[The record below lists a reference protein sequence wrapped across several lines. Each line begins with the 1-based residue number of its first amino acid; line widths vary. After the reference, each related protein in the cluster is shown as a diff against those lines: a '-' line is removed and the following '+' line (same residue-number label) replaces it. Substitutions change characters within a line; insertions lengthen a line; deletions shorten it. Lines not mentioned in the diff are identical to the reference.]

1 MFNFKLYDWK
11 KYKISLLF
19 VIIILS
25 ACSTYFVKCA
35 LTGEDYADSYFKKQI
50 FGIVFSF
57 ILMLIVSIVDYHA
70 ICQLAVIYYILGVLM
85 AAATKFS
92 PLGTDQGT
100 NSFRWLRFGSL
111 TFQPSEICKV
121 ILIISLAAF
130 YNSRKEKTDKV
141 MTLLIATVLAA
152 LPTVFILI
160 QSDLSSSLVMM
171 FTFAILVLAAGTAY
185 KILLPIIAIGIPA
198 GIALFWYVQQPFQV
212 LLNKY
217 QKKRILGWLHPED
230 YAEDIMWQQNHS
242 VTAIASGK
250 IYGKALL
257 GEEIRNYK
265 TGHVDVVESDFIFT
279 VIGEEVGFIGSCIV
293 IALLLYIIVKC
304 LITAKH
310 AKDYLGALIATG
322 ISAMFM
328 FQVFANI
335 GVATS
340 LLPNTGLP
348 LPFLSYGLS
357 STVGSMISIGLI
369 LNIGL
374 QNRMTKEAKV

>member
-11 KYKISLLF
+11 KYKISLLI
-19 VIIILS
+19 VIIVLS
-25 ACSTYFVKCA
+25 ISSIYFVKCA
-35 LTGEDYADSYFKKQI
+35 LAGEDYADSYFKKQV
-50 FGIVFSF
+50 FGIALSF
-57 ILMLIVSIVDYHA
+57 VLMLIVSLIDYHA

-111 TFQPSEICKV
+111 AFQPSEICKV

-130 YNSRKEKTDKV
+130 YNSRREKTDKV
-141 MTLLIATVLAA
+141 RTLVFATVLAA
-152 LPTVFILI
+152 LPTAFILI

-171 FTFAILVLAAGTAY
+171 FTFAIMVLAAGTAY
-185 KILLPIIAIGIPA
+185 KILLPIIAVGVPSVIV
-198 GIALFWYVQQPFQV
+198 LFWYVQQPFQN
-212 LLNKY
+212 LLGKY
-217 QKKRILGWLHPED
+217 QRNRILGWLHPED
-230 YAEDIMWQQNHS
+230 YSETIMWQQNHS

-250 IYGKALL
+250 IYGKTIL
-257 GEEIRNYK
+257 GEGVRNYQN
-265 TGHVDVVESDFIFT
+265 HVDVVESDFIFA
-279 VIGEEVGFIGSCIV
+279 VIGEEVGFIGSCII

-335 GVATS
+335 GVATG

-357 STVGSMISIGLI
+357 STVGSMTAIGLI

-374 QNRMTKEAKV
+374 QNRITKEAKV

>member
-11 KYKISLLF
+11 KYKVSLL
-19 VIIILS
+19 VVVIILS
-25 ACSTYFVKCA
+25 VCSVYFVRCA
-35 LTGEDYADSYFKKQI
+35 LSGEDYADSYFTKQI
-50 FGIVFSF
+50 FGMVISF
-57 ILMLIVSIVDYHA
+57 VLMLVISLIDYHA
-70 ICQLAVIYYILGVLM
+70 ICQFAAIYYILGVLM

-100 NSFRWLRFGSL
+100 DSYRWLKFGAI
-111 TFQPSEICKV
+111 TFQPSEVCKL

-130 YNSRKEKTDKV
+130 FQKMREKTDKFS
-141 MTLLIATVLAA
+141 TLVLAGILTA
-152 LPTVFILI
+152 VPTFFILV

-171 FTFAILVLAAGTAY
+171 FTFAIMVLAAGVSY
-185 KILLPIIAIGIPA
+185 KILLPIIAVAIPSF
-198 GIALFWYVQQPFQV
+198 IALFWYIQQPFQKI
-212 LLNKY
+212 LGKY
-217 QKKRILGWLHPED
+217 QRNRILGWLHPED
-230 YAEDIMWQQNHS
+230 YEDSIMWQQNHS

-250 IYGKALL
+250 VYGKAIL
-257 GEEIRNYK
+257 GETARNYQ
-265 TGHVDVVESDFIFT
+265 GRVDVTESDFIFA
-279 VIGEEVGFIGSCIV
+279 VIGEEVGFIGSCII
-293 IALLLYIIVKC
+293 IALLLYIVAKC
-304 LITAKH
+304 LLTARH

-357 STVGSMISIGLI
+357 STVGSMMAVGVI

-374 QNRMTKEAKV
+374 QNTMAKEAKV